1 MASAAR
7 LNASTAR
14 LRGAAVEERKR
25 KIAEASRVKSLME
38 KDELIDCVGALIEH
52 VSPNANR
59 SREGST
65 QMFHLGDCVDILF
78 LDARGDWTCRFWCRF
93 NVGAVGVAPLS
104 SVLCE
109 RVPGQWGRHD
119 KEFGILLVVITQC
132 ALESP
137 LTQPITPPIPST
149 SKRRF
154 CLSLPPIWWLWLPD
168 YWATKISEFFDVW

>member
-25 KIAEASRVKSLME
+25 KIAEASQVKSLME

-65 QMFHLGDCVDILF
+65 QMFHLGDCVAVVL
-78 LDARGDWTCRFWCRF
+78 LGSRGDWTYCLWCRF
-93 NVGAVGVAPLS
+93 NVGPVEVAPFS
-104 SVLCE
+104 GVHCD
-109 RVPGQWGRHD
+109 RVPGQWGRTD
-119 KEFGILLVVITQC
+119 TEFINGHHPICVGRPTHATHHATNASNIEKTFFFSHFPPSGGC
-132 ALESP
+132 GSP
-137 LTQPITPPIPST
+137 MDIF
-149 SKRRF
+149 R
-154 CLSLPPIWWLWLPD
+154 
-168 YWATKISEFFDVW
+168 